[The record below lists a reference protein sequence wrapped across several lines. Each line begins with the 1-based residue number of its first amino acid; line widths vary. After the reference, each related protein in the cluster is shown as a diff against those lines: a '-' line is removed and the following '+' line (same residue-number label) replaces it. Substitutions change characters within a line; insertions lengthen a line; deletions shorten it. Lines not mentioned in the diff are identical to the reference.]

1 MQKRLLFCPEYIFMF
16 KQISQL
22 YHDAF
27 EEVIYDAYMHHQRA
41 AASASAEAV
50 AQYSKH
56 PNTKKAE
63 ETT

>member
-41 AASASAEAV
+41 SASAEA

>member
-41 AASASAEAV
+41 AASAEAA